1 MLSLT
6 SGGLLCPFLQ
16 TFRLVAALFAVLI
29 YIFAWSTLKT
39 RTMSASSELIR
50 VYLLGLVMG
59 GSLGYIYTRRWEEQ
73 RMGRER
79 WNRFMRER
87 RMKKK
92 K

>member
-1 MLSLT
+1 
-6 SGGLLCPFLQ
+6 
-16 TFRLVAALFAVLI
+16 
-29 YIFAWSTLKT
+29 
-39 RTMSASSELIR
+39 MSASSELIR